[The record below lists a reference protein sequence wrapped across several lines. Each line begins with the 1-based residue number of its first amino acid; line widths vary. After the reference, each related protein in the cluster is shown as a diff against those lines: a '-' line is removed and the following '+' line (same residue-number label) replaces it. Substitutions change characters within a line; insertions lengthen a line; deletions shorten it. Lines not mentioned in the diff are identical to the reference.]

1 MIDVRPMK
9 AEDMLWVMTH
19 GLKERNLRFDTNEET
34 YKAAK
39 EREESGMCVTGWID
53 GQPEC
58 VAGIDIMW
66 EGVGDV
72 WLMITPF
79 IDNHVKESY
88 KCIRK
93 GLKKLIKDHKI
104 RRLQSYGR
112 VDFPE
117 CHTLFAHLG
126 FKVEGLAK
134 AYTSDGVDAIMYGKI
149 YNV

>member
-9 AEDMLWVMTH
+9 AEDMLWVIEH
-19 GLKERNLRFDTNEET
+19 GVKEVQLKMKPTEEM
-34 YKAAK
+34 KDFAK
-39 EREESGMCVTGWID
+39 QREDSGMCVTGWID
-53 GQPEC
+53 GKPEC

-112 VDFPE
+112 VDFAQ
-117 CHTLFAHLG
+117 CHTLFKHLG
-126 FKVEGLAK
+126 FKVEGLARQ
-134 AYTSDGVDAIMYGKI
+134 YTVDGIDCIMYAK
-149 YNV
+149 VT

>member
-1 MIDVRPMK
+1 MTDELRKMAK
-9 AEDMLWVMTH
+9 QRED
-19 GLKERNLRFDTNEET
+19 
-34 YKAAK
+34 
-39 EREESGMCVTGWID
+39 SGMCVTGWID
-53 GQPEC
+53 GKPEC

-112 VDFPE
+112 VDFAQ
-117 CHTLFAHLG
+117 CHTLFKHLG
-126 FKVEGLAK
+126 FEVEGLARQ
-134 AYTSDGVDAIMYGKI
+134 YTPDSVDCIMYAKVI
-149 YNV
+149 

>member
-1 MIDVRPMK
+1 MK
-9 AEDMLWVMTH
+9 AEDMLFVMTH
-19 GLKERNLRFDTNEET
+19 GLKECGLKFNTDEET

-58 VAGIDIMW
+58 VAGIDLLW

-72 WLMITPF
+72 WLMVTPA
-79 IDNHVKESY
+79 IDKHVKEGY
-88 KCIRK
+88 KLIRM

-112 VDFPE
+112 VDYAQ
-117 CHTLFAHLG
+117 CHTLFKHLG
-126 FKVEGLAK
+126 FEVEGLAR
-134 AYTSDGVDAIMYGKI
+134 AYSSDGVDCILYSLVGG
-149 YNV
+149 

>member
-9 AEDMLWVMTH
+9 AEDMLWVIEH
-19 GLKERNLRFDTNEET
+19 GVKEVQLKMKPTEEM
-34 YKAAK
+34 KDFAK
-39 EREESGMCVTGWID
+39 QREDSGMCVTGWID
-53 GQPEC
+53 GKPEC

-112 VDFPE
+112 VDFAQ
-117 CHTLFAHLG
+117 CHTLFKHLG
-126 FKVEGLAK
+126 FEVEGLARQ
-134 AYTSDGVDAIMYGKI
+134 YTIDGIDCIMYAK
-149 YNV
+149 VT

>member
-9 AEDMLWVMTH
+9 AEDMLWVIEH
-19 GLKERNLRFDTNEET
+19 GVKELNLRSEPTDELR
-34 YKAAK
+34 KMAK
-39 EREESGMCVTGWID
+39 QREDSGMCVTGWID
-53 GQPEC
+53 GKPEC

-112 VDFPE
+112 VDFAQ
-117 CHTLFAHLG
+117 CHTLFKHLG
-126 FKVEGLAK
+126 FEVEGLARQ
-134 AYTSDGVDAIMYGKI
+134 YTPDSVDCIMYAKVI
-149 YNV
+149 